1 MSAGAYD
8 EFAHFYNLYWGDSFT
23 DDAQEGLS
31 NFVLPFLQPEARIL
45 DLCCGAGQM
54 AAWLAAC
61 GFDVT
66 GLDAS
71 EPMIEL
77 ARENAPSAEFVVG
90 DAADF
95 SFPQPFDA
103 VVCVFDSVNHLPS
116 VDEVRAVF
124 KNVSRSLCPGGL
136 FVFDINTDRG
146 FRFAAGET
154 WAAVQ
159 PDHVCLSKSL
169 YDPSQGEAVSQLTL
183 FRDDAGSWI
192 RTDLEIHEYLY
203 APEAIVAALAENG
216 FGEPEVYDAEEDFGM
231 PRAEGRLFYV
241 ARRL

>member
-1 MSAGAYD
+1 MSSPAYD
-8 EFAHFYNLYWGDSFT
+8 KFAHFYNLYWGESFT

-31 NFVLPFLQPEARIL
+31 NFVLPFLAPEARVL
-45 DLCCGAGQM
+45 DLCCGAGHM

-61 GFDVT
+61 GYEVT
-66 GLDAS
+66 GLDIS
-71 EPMIEL
+71 KPMIEL
-77 ARENAPSAEFVVG
+77 ARDNAPGVEFVVG
-90 DAADF
+90 DATEF
-95 SFPQPFDA
+95 TFPEPFDA

-116 VDEVRAVF
+116 GEEVQEMFKSASRAL
-124 KNVSRSLCPGGL
+124 KPGGL

-154 WAAVQ
+154 WAAVEA
-159 PDHVCLSKSL
+159 DHVCISKSQ
-169 YDPSQGEAVSQLTL
+169 YDPGEGEAVSQITL
-183 FRDDAGSWI
+183 FRDDAGSWV

-203 APEAIVAALAENG
+203 PPEEIVEALMGAG
-216 FGEPEVYDAEEDFGM
+216 FGEPDVLDGEEDFGM